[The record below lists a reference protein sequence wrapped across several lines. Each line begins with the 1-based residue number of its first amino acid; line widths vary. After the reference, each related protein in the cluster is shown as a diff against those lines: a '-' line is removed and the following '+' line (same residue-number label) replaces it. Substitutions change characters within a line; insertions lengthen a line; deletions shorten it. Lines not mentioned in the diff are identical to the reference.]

1 MAVTPQ
7 TISVSPTFIHVGPG
21 QLWGDI
27 VDKPADGA
35 VLGVSGKT
43 GAQSHIIYGPVPVTA
58 SGTFLGSTI
67 GESTISYR
75 CTFVDIQTETSTA
88 RVEKVLNTEES
99 RCTFSIAELTAQ
111 NMQLSLP
118 GKINS
123 GPVATYVGKGG
134 TVTDPF
140 NSAWKMHTITV
151 GGIRL
156 VAPQCIAFISPG
168 RYAGVNG
175 PFSYVFCGYNAVSTE
190 GFDAPFSRGRE
201 TVWRVSYEMIADTAR
216 SVGDQLFQF
225 TVRQTT

>member
-1 MAVTPQ
+1 MPAVPQ
-7 TISVSPTFIHVGPG
+7 TIAVSPTLIHVGPG
-21 QLWGDI
+21 ALWGDI

-35 VLGVSGKT
+35 ILMVSGRT
-43 GAQSHIIYGPVPVTA
+43 GAQAHNIYGPVPVTI

-99 RCTFSIAELTAQ
+99 RCTFSIAELTAK
-111 NMQLSLP
+111 NVQLAMP

-123 GPVATYVGKGG
+123 QPVASYTG
-134 TVTDPF
+134 TGVVDPY
-140 NSAWKMHTITV
+140 NASWKTHTVTV
-151 GGIRL
+151 GGLRL

-168 RYAGVNG
+168 RYAGVSG
-175 PFSYVFCGYNAVSTE
+175 PFSYVYCGYNAISTE

-225 TVRQTT
+225 TVRQTP